1 MSGIESAILLV
12 LAAACGGV
20 WWQIVRRRAVDPAV
34 VPFEPRSPVP
44 WNGAH
49 VAVAAAAYL
58 GLRYVAFRVAT
69 HILRAD
75 QATRQAIDAAEL
87 PEQLLSIPGY
97 AAAVFQA
104 VSLSDVLAGVVGVLV
119 LYFVAGG
126 TLADQ
131 GWSTAR
137 LRSDLRLGL
146 AAFCAV
152 VVPALIVQAI
162 LQNLVAPSRHPIG
175 LALKEVR
182 DPATVFWAVAAA
194 VFVAP
199 VVEEFLFR
207 GVLQGW
213 LEKTY
218 EVPPPPPVNLA
229 TIDPTGIVTVPVAPA
244 SPPSPLPVLFSA
256 SIFSL
261 MHWENGVDVVPL
273 LVIAVGLGYLFRQTH
288 RLWPGIVM
296 HTTLNAFSMAVLL
309 LGVGE

>member
-1 MSGIESAILLV
+1 MSGAEGGILLV
-12 LAAACGGV
+12 LAAACGTV
-20 WWQIVRRRAVDPAV
+20 WWKIVQRRSIDPTI

-49 VAVAAAAYL
+49 VAVAAAAYM
-58 GLRYVAFRVAT
+58 GLRFVAFQLASRF
-69 HILRAD
+69 LRAD
-75 QATRQAIDAAEL
+75 EATRLAIDAAHH
-87 PEQLLSIPGY
+87 PEQLLAIPGY

-104 VSLSDVLAGVVGVLV
+104 VTLSDVVAGLVGVLV

-137 LRSDLRLGL
+137 LRGDLRLGL

-152 VVPALIVQAI
+152 VVPALIVQAV
-162 LQNLVAPSRHPIG
+162 LQNLVAQSRHPIG

-194 VFVAP
+194 VLAAP
-199 VVEEFLFR
+199 IVEEFLFR

-218 EVPPPPPVNLA
+218 DVPPPPPVHLA
-229 TIDPTGIVTVPVAPA
+229 TVDAPGIVTVPVAPA
-244 SPPSPLPVLFSA
+244 LPPSPLPILFSA
-256 SIFSL
+256 TIFAL

-273 LVIAVGLGYLFRQTH
+273 FAIAVGLGYLFRQTH

-309 LGVGE
+309 LGVGG